1 MKIENRKLLGQTVT
15 IVAKV
20 TVAFMII
27 VAVIMIMQY
36 IQLKKI
42 SPESSTLL
50 PSLRTE
56 LSSDRKNNVL
66 RAQIREL
73 DLLTR
78 RAWFTGQD
86 QLRSGGLLL
95 LGAGGVLIVTLI
107 ILGLTAEKRV
117 AEKISSPITEPK
129 RSGLLIALALTGC
142 GLFIGAL
149 AVAFISDIGNNGK
162 KIVVPLPVQPIS
174 IDEFYANWP
183 CFRGPDARGVA
194 PDKKLFTDWDI
205 PTGRNLLWKV
215 KVPRQGFS
223 SPILWGDKLFVTGGD
238 KKAREIYCYNANSGK
253 LLWTHSASDI
263 PGSPAKLPKVTGD
276 TGFAASTPATD
287 GRRIFAAFA
296 TGDLICVDFQGNRVW
311 AKNLGVPK
319 NPYGYSSSLLT
330 TPNKLIVQYDDE
342 ERQLLLAF
350 DSATGR
356 ELWRQQRKALI
367 SWSSPIKIE
376 VTGRDQI
383 VILTCESVEGFD
395 LETGKQLWRED
406 CMSGEV
412 ATSATFAGGR
422 VLVANDNAV
431 AAAIDPVKGEILWE
445 NDEIDLPDVSSPIAL
460 GDMMF
465 IFTSGGIAE
474 CVNAKTGEL
483 LWEHE
488 LEDGFYNSPLLVGNQ
503 IIVIDKTGIAFIIK
517 PDAKKFILERTCNV
531 GEMVVATPV
540 PGKDKLWLRGVQYLY
555 CVGKK
560 EQTP

>member
-1 MKIENRKLLGQTVT
+1 MEIENRKLFRQAVK

-20 TVAFMII
+20 TAVFMII
-27 VAVIMIMQY
+27 VAVIMVMQY

-50 PSLRTE
+50 PGLRTE
-56 LSSDRKNNVL
+56 LSADRKNDVL
-66 RAQIREL
+66 RTQIREL
-73 DLLTR
+73 DLLAR

-86 QLRSGGLLL
+86 QLRTGGLLL
-95 LGAGGVLIVTLI
+95 LGAGGVLLVAFIL
-107 ILGLTAEKRV
+107 LGLTAKKRV
-117 AEKISSPITEPK
+117 DEKSSPGMTEPK
-129 RSGLLIALALTGC
+129 RTGLLIALALTGG

-149 AVAFISDIGNNGK
+149 AVAFIYDIGNDDK
-162 KIVVPLPVQPIS
+162 KIAVPLPERKVS
-174 IDEFYANWP
+174 AEEFYANWP
-183 CFRGPDARGVA
+183 CFRGPDARGIA
-194 PDKKLFTDWDI
+194 PGRKLFTDWDI
-205 PTGRNLLWKV
+205 PSGHNLIWKV
-215 KVPRQGFS
+215 KVPRHGYS
-223 SPILWGDKLFVTGGD
+223 SPVVWNDKLFVTGGD
-238 KKAREIYCYNANSGK
+238 KKEREIYCYNANSGE
-253 LLWTHSASDI
+253 LLWRHSASGI
-263 PGSPAKLPKVTGD
+263 SGSPVKLPKVTDD

-287 GRRIFAAFA
+287 GQRIFAAFA
-296 TGDLICVDFQGNRVW
+296 TGDLICVDFEGRRVW
-311 AKNLGVPK
+311 AKNLGVPE

-330 TPNKLIVQYDDE
+330 TPDKLIVQYDDE
-342 ERQLLLAF
+342 RRQLLLAF

-356 ELWRQQRKALI
+356 ELWRKQRKAVI

-376 VTGRDQI
+376 VTGRNQI

-395 LETGKQLWRED
+395 LETGEQLWRED

-445 NDEIDLPDVSSPIAL
+445 NDEIDLPDVSSPVAL

-474 CVNAKTGEL
+474 CVNAETGEL

-488 LEDGFYNSPLLVGNQ
+488 LEDGFYNSPLLVGDR
-503 IIVIDKTGIAFIIK
+503 IIVIDKKGIAFIIK
-517 PDAKKFILERTCNV
+517 PDAKKFMLERTCKV

-540 PGKDKLWLRGVQYLY
+540 PGNNRLWIRGVQYLY